1 MGSKNLDG
9 KLVKQAHSTQK
20 FTEKDL
26 EDLAKCMDP
35 ETGPHYFLENFFY
48 IQHPVKG
55 KLKYEPFDY
64 QRRLIDSYHQHR
76 FNVNLLPRQTGKTT
90 TAAGYLLWYAMF
102 VPDSTILIAAH
113 KYTGA
118 QEIMVRIRYAYE
130 MCPDNIRAGCTSYNK
145 QSIEFENG
153 SRIIAQTTTETTG
166 RGMSLS
172 LLYADEFAF
181 VAPNIASEFWTSI
194 SPTLA
199 TGGKAIITST
209 PNSDEDQFASIWKE
223 ANKRFDEHG
232 NTTEVG
238 RNGFFPFRAYWNEH
252 PDRDEKWAEVE
263 RSRIGEERF
272 RREHDCEFLVFDETL
287 ISSIKLADLEG
298 KEPIMKMG
306 QCRWYKKINPKYT
319 YIVALDPSLGTGGDP
334 AAIQVMELPTFD
346 QVAEWHHNLTTVQ
359 GQARILR
366 DICNYIKDECSK
378 KGANASLYYSVE
390 NNTVGEAALI
400 AISEIGEESIN
411 GLFLSEPIKK
421 GHIRRFRK
429 GFNTTHSSKISVC
442 AKLKHL
448 IESDRMKLSS
458 KPLISELK
466 TYVAKGFSFAGK
478 GDVNDDLVSSLLLAL
493 RMIMVL
499 QDWDPAV
506 YDKLRE
512 EAEDEWIMPMPI
524 YISNY

>member
-1 MGSKNLDG
+1 MEELLKNNLGLKVLTDTGWSEFEGLLKKGTKETLVVQTQTFVIRCTPDHKFFSKTFSTIEAKKLFPGYKIQTTKGLEKVVSVRLSKLEPVYDLFEVKNNHRFFANDI
-9 KLVKQAHSTQK
+9 LVK
-20 FTEKDL
+20 
-26 EDLAKCMDP
+26 
-35 ETGPHYFLENFFY
+35 N
-48 IQHPVKG
+48 
-55 KLKYEPFDY
+55 
-64 QRRLIDSYHQHR
+64 
-76 FNVNLLPRQTGKTT
+76 
-90 TAAGYLLWYAMF
+90 
-102 VPDSTILIAAH
+102 
-113 KYTGA
+113 
-118 QEIMVRIRYAYE
+118 
-130 MCPDNIRAGCTSYNK
+130 
-145 QSIEFENG
+145 
-153 SRIIAQTTTETTG
+153 
-166 RGMSLS
+166 
-172 LLYADEFAF
+172 
-181 VAPNIASEFWTSI
+181 
-194 SPTLA
+194 
-199 TGGKAIITST
+199 
-209 PNSDEDQFASIWKE
+209 
-223 ANKRFDEHG
+223 
-232 NTTEVG
+232 
-238 RNGFFPFRAYWNEH
+238 
-252 PDRDEKWAEVE
+252 
-263 RSRIGEERF
+263 
-272 RREHDCEFLVFDETL
+272 CEFLVFDETL

-319 YIVALDPSLGTGGDP
+319 YIIALDPSLGTGGDP
-334 AAIQVMELPTFD
+334 AAIQVIELPTFD
-346 QVAEWHHNLTTVQ
+346 QVAEWHHNLTPVQ

-366 DICNYIKDECSK
+366 DICNYIKDESSK

-400 AISEIGEESIN
+400 AINEIGEESIH

-466 TYVAKGFSFAGK
+466 TFVAKGFSFAGK

-493 RMIMVL
+493 RMIMIL

-512 EAEDEWIMPMPI
+512 EAEDEWVMPMPI